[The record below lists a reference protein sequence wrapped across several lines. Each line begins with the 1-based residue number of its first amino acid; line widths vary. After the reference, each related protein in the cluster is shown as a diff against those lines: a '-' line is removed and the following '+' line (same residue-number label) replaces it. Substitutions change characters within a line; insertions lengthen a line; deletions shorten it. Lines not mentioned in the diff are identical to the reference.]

1 MIGAPWVSKGLLSIL
16 VAVVSLVCLQGA
28 AMAQTQLTGT
38 IRGQVLDEGPAA
50 TPIEGAIVT
59 VTNEETGLVRSVI
72 SRTNGEY
79 SIELLPSVFTR

>member
-1 MIGAPWVSKGLLSIL
+1 M
-16 VAVVSLVCLQGA
+16 
-28 AMAQTQLTGT
+28 
-38 IRGQVLDEGPAA
+38 GPAA

-79 SIELLPSVFTR
+79 SIELLPSVFTP